1 MLTGC
6 DPHLPTLWETLLPQ
20 TKPANYKKLS
30 VKIKITAKFISLD
43 ADRQF
48 GIKENKPKLKHF
60 CFTTAFSKTIDL
72 VKKDV
77 PTKPQFPIFN
87 PLISSLTPHSLH
99 FLPPPF
105 FQAKFLIPLT
115 QLYLGKLISP
125 FMKEVRE
132 GVQAMK
138 GVHAAMPKK
147 SYEVFS
153 SVSTVDLEQRICL
166 LGLD

>member
-30 VKIKITAKFISLD
+30 VKIKITAKFISLN

-105 FQAKFLIPLT
+105 FSSKISYPPNAALF
-115 QLYLGKLISP
+115 GKVDLP
-125 FMKEVRE
+125 FYERSE
-132 GVQAMK
+132 G
-138 GVHAAMPKK
+138 GGS
-147 SYEVFS
+147 SYEGGS
-153 SVSTVDLEQRICL
+153 RCYA
-166 LGLD
+166 